1 MFFPVF
7 LDIKNKECLIIG
19 AGNVA
24 LRKINKLLK
33 YECKYITVISDKV
46 LDDIKKLADDKKIKI
61 INNKFD
67 VELLEKYFL
76 VIAATDDEK
85 TNNEISDLCIK
96 KNILVNNVSSKDN
109 MNIRFCTSI
118 ENEKYS
124 IAISANGE
132 AKKALELKEKIQ
144 SFLNDNEIELY

>member
-7 LDIKNKECLIIG
+7 L
-19 AGNVA
+19 
-24 LRKINKLLK
+24 
-33 YECKYITVISDKV
+33 
-46 LDDIKKLADDKKIKI
+46 DIKKLADDKKIKI

-96 KNILVNNVSSKDN
+96 KNILVNNASSKDN

-124 IAISANGE
+124 IAISANGK

-144 SFLNDNEIELY
+144 SFLNDNEI

>member
-33 YECKYITVISDKV
+33 YECKNITVISDKV

-85 TNNEISDLCIK
+85 TNNEISNLCIK
-96 KNILVNNVSSKDN
+96 ENILVNNVSSKDN

-118 ENEKYS
+118 ENEEYS
-124 IAISANGE
+124 IAISADGNPQ
-132 AKKALELKEKIQ
+132 KALELKEKIKKY
-144 SFLNDNEIELY
+144 LNKNIQ

>member
-33 YECKYITVISDKV
+33 YECKNITVISDKV

-96 KNILVNNVSSKDN
+96 KNILVNNASSKDN

-118 ENEKYS
+118 ENEEYS
-124 IAISANGE
+124 IAISADGNPQ
-132 AKKALELKEKIQ
+132 KALELKEKIKKY
-144 SFLNDNEIELY
+144 LNKNIQ

>member
-33 YECKYITVISDKV
+33 YECKNITVISDKV

-96 KNILVNNVSSKDN
+96 KNILVNNASSKDN

-124 IAISANGE
+124 IAISANGK

-144 SFLNDNEIELY
+144 SFLNDNEI

>member
-33 YECKYITVISDKV
+33 YECKNITVISDKV
-46 LDDIKKLADDKKIKI
+46 LDDIKKLSDDKKIKI

-96 KNILVNNVSSKDN
+96 KNILVNNASSKDN

-118 ENEKYS
+118 ENEEYS
-124 IAISANGE
+124 IAISADGNPQ
-132 AKKALELKEKIQ
+132 KALELKEKIKKY
-144 SFLNDNEIELY
+144 LNKNIQ